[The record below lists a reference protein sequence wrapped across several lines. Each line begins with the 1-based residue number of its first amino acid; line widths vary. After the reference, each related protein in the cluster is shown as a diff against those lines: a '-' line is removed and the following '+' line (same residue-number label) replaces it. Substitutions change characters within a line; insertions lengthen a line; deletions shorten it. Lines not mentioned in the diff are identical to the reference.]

1 LGEKIEEFEG
11 VDPYRLMVENF
22 GKKLQG
28 QPSWVLP
35 LETSLGVANMVDML
49 EPSLK

>member
-1 LGEKIEEFEG
+1 
-11 VDPYRLMVENF
+11 MVENF

-35 LETSLGVANMVDML
+35 LETSLTVAKMVDML
-49 EPSLK
+49 EPPLK